1 MQSAAA
7 AATAAAALRRA
18 AATLA
23 PRGARR
29 FAGGPPGGFFSE
41 GTQTGRNG
49 YLFGETPPP
58 PGQRR
63 QWEAWEAPW
72 CVAIT
77 PPCRARCAAARVRPA
92 ARQSGADLNA
102 QSGAR
107 CSHALTAR
115 PAL

>member
-1 MQSAAA
+1 MQSAAP
-7 AATAAAALRRA
+7 ALRRA

-23 PRGARR
+23 PRATLAPGGARR

-63 QWEAWEAPW
+63 QWEGWEAPW
-72 CVAIT
+72 CVHNT
-77 PPCRARCAAARVRPA
+77 LPCRARCAHARVPAAQAAARGA
-92 ARQSGADLNA
+92 ARE
-102 QSGAR
+102 
-107 CSHALTAR
+107 T
-115 PAL
+115 